1 MFTKVFCLAILLIV
15 VKQQRPNSIIYLFYQ
30 QIYRFILSTAS
41 LPITQYETVQE
52 LLQQSEEA
60 TKTVNQKYAIN
71 TFNLGV
77 RMKALPLS
85 SIFPGKFEEH
95 VVILGP
101 FHTEMTFSGIPTN
114 HEMRGSGYAE
124 IFEGVRFVTKGC
136 ITNVLNEEAFTKTLS
151 GLKA

>member
-41 LPITQYETVQE
+41 LPITQYETV
-52 LLQQSEEA
+52 
-60 TKTVNQKYAIN
+60 
-71 TFNLGV
+71 LGV